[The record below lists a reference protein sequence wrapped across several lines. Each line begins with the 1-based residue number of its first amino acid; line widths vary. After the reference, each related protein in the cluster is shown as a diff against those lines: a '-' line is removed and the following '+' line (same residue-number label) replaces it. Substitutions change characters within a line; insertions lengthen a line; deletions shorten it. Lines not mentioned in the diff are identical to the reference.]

1 MSGVIIF
8 QDKKR
13 RRKNECNCRY
23 VKDLSG
29 GERQRLFTV
38 LALIPNPEL
47 VFLDELT
54 TGLDARVRRDVWSIL
69 KKLKNQGMSIL
80 LTSHYMDEVEVLC
93 DEILILKNGNTV
105 FYGTVEEAKEESG
118 KKHFEDAYLW
128 YTDEEDRNENI

>member
-1 MSGVIIF
+1 M
-8 QDKKR
+8 
-13 RRKNECNCRY
+13 
-23 VKDLSG
+23 
-29 GERQRLFTV
+29 FTV